1 MLFVQGENMIQIP
14 VDKII
19 QALSLV
25 SLICEM
31 RVIIRSTKHV
41 YICASVCTVIGPLMG
56 DVENA

>member
-1 MLFVQGENMIQIP
+1 MIQIP